1 MPRLKTYLSVDWTY
15 GPWGVYVAHNYQ
27 KGYNDIF
34 ASTEDPT
41 VPGFMPRRVASYTT
55 FDAQATYARR
65 ELRRM
70 MRDEIDSGRATPADI
85 ARAFGV
91 SRQRIRQMLTDPD

>member
-1 MPRLKTYLSVDWTY
+1 MAVELASVWT
-15 GPWGVYVAHNYQ
+15 PAL
-27 KGYNDIF
+27 
-34 ASTEDPT
+34 PT
-41 VPGFMPRRVASYTT
+41 VSEDSDQKSIARLLNARGRVRAA
-55 FDAQATYARR
+55 DAQATYARR

>member
-1 MPRLKTYLSVDWTY
+1 MADIQRDPDARFGEDGLRPLRALRFYGVLRFELDPQTLAAIPR
-15 GPWGVYVAHNYQ
+15 
-27 KGYNDIF
+27 
-34 ASTEDPT
+34 
-41 VPGFMPRRVASYTT
+41 
-55 FDAQATYARR
+55 AQATYARR

-70 MRDEIDSGRATPADI
+70 MRDEIESGRATPADI